1 MISLSQNIK
10 NNNVEGCLIAIGLS
24 SGEIFDFCKTYLG
37 IIKVIS
43 VRNVSVCWE
52 KWGKLLNR

>member
-1 MISLSQNIK
+1 MIFLLHNIK
-10 NNNVEGCLIAIGLS
+10 SNNVEGCLIGLS

-43 VRNVSVCWE
+43 VINVSVCWE
-52 KWGKLLNR
+52 KWGKILNR